1 MSRCIACNC
10 PLTDIETTR
19 KDIYGDYVE
28 LCNVCLYPIR
38 KDITLS
44 NNFDL
49 NIIDEDIADE

>member
-1 MSRCIACNC
+1 MHCLACNC
-10 PLTDIETTR
+10 LLSDLETTR
-19 KDIYGDYVE
+19 KDVYGSYVE

-49 NIIDEDIADE
+49 NIIDEDIADD

>member
-1 MSRCIACNC
+1 MHCQACNC
-10 PLTDIETTR
+10 LLSDIETTR
-19 KDIYGDYVE
+19 KDIFGDYIE

>member
-1 MSRCIACNC
+1 MHCQACNC
-10 PLTDIETTR
+10 LLSDIETTR
-19 KDIYGDYVE
+19 KDIYGDYIE

-49 NIIDEDIADE
+49 NIIEDDQPDE

>member
-1 MSRCIACNC
+1 MHCQACNC
-10 PLTDIETTR
+10 LLSDSETTR
-19 KDIYGDYVE
+19 KDIFGDYVE